1 MSKENK
7 NFYEFGPFR
16 IDLEERQLLRGQN
29 PIPLTPKAF
38 ETLLILIRSSER
50 IVLKDDLMKALWP
63 DSFVEESNLTQNIF
77 VLRKALG
84 ESAQGARYIATV
96 PGRGYRFTEK
106 VRDVT
111 DEPTGLVI
119 ESRSIQKVT
128 IEESKPQRNLLA
140 VSLTAIALAGLV
152 GLLLYHVVRNRQLRA
167 RRETASSAAV
177 QSTKSRRAI
186 AVLGFRNLS
195 GNPDKEWLSTAL
207 AEMVSTELAAGE
219 KLRLISGEDIAHTR
233 RDLALADTGTFS
245 KDTLASMRKH
255 MGSDLVVLGSYT
267 VLSGKS
273 KSNESIRLDLR
284 VQNASAGE
292 TVAEVAATGAEDD
305 LFDLVSQAGARLR
318 EKLGVEAV
326 SPPDAVSI
334 RASLPDNPE
343 AARLYAEGLAKFRVF
358 DFLAARDLLQQAVAA
373 DPKYPLSHEALASA
387 WTALGY
393 NAKAK
398 AEAAKAFQLSGKLR
412 YEERLV
418 VEGRYRSTTLDYAKA
433 IEVYRTLS
441 SLFPDKLD
449 YGLSLADTQDYAGKP
464 ADSISTLE
472 TLQKLPAPAGADPGI
487 DLRLASALSD
497 SDHAK
502 ALAADEQAIKKG
514 LASGAKLLVA
524 RANGNKCVN
533 LVAIGKINEGI
544 AACQEAQQ
552 LYAAAGD
559 RNGVGKILNDIG
571 YAHVQQG
578 NLAETEHLW
587 QEAAQTFREVGND
600 DNVATSLANFAA
612 VVYVEGNL
620 AKAKDLLREALPR
633 YHKVED
639 SEGEALTLINLGELQ
654 ADQADLSVAVATYRQ
669 ALELA
674 QRIDDKHA
682 VGYVLAGLGQPR
694 LQQGDL
700 AGARKAFEQSLAI
713 RNELGEKP
721 TAAESR
727 TYLAEESIEEGHAAA
742 AEKSAR
748 EAMMEFRS
756 EQQADD
762 ELTAAAVLIEA
773 LLAQGKAADA
783 KTAADAE
790 VEIAAKNQNRPV
802 SIKFANASARALAA
816 SGNLAEAKSNLEA
829 ILKGEIKQGFLADQ
843 FETRLALAEI
853 GMKSGHAAAAQAQLA
868 ALKRDAQARG
878 LGLIVRKAGEA
889 AKVCAGQDIRFQTGI
904 PGPLRTPAAT
914 PK

>member
-1 MSKENK
+1 MSKKNK
-7 NFYEFGPFR
+7 TLYEFGPFR
-16 IDLEERQLLRGQN
+16 IDPEERQLWRGQS

-38 ETLLILIRSSER
+38 ETLLILIRSGEQV
-50 IVLKDDLMKALWP
+50 VLKDDLMKALWP

-106 VRDVT
+106 VRNVS
-111 DEPTGLVI
+111 DEPAGLVI
-119 ESRSIQKVT
+119 ESQSIQTVT
-128 IEESKPQRNLLA
+128 FEESKPRRNLLA
-140 VSLTAIALAGLV
+140 LSLMAIGLAGLV
-152 GLLLYHVVRNRQLRA
+152 GLLLYYYGGRNLPLRA
-167 RRETASSAAV
+167 RREVVSFSAV
-177 QSTKSRRAI
+177 QSMKSRPSV

-195 GNPDKEWLSTAL
+195 GNPDNAWLSTAL

-233 RDLALADTGTFS
+233 ADLALADTGTFS
-245 KDTLASMRKH
+245 KATLASMRKH

-267 VLSGKS
+267 LLSGKS
-273 KSNESIRLDLR
+273 RPSIRLDLR

-292 TVAEVAATGAEDD
+292 TIAEVAATGTTDD
-305 LFDLVSQAGARLR
+305 LFDLVSQAGTRLR
-318 EKLGVEAV
+318 EKLGVEGV
-326 SPPDAVSI
+326 SPSDAVSV
-334 RASLPDNPE
+334 RASLPENPE
-343 AARLYAEGLAKFRVF
+343 AARLYAEGLGKFRAF
-358 DFLAARDLLQQAVAA
+358 DFLAACDLLQQAVDV
-373 DPKYPLSHEALASA
+373 DPKYPLSHAALASA

-441 SLFPDKLD
+441 SLFPDSLD
-449 YGLSLADTQDYAGKP
+449 YGLSLAEAQDQAGKP
-464 ADSISTLE
+464 ADSIRTLE
-472 TLQKLPAPAGADPGI
+472 SLQKLPAPIGADPGI

-502 ALAADEQAIKKG
+502 ALAADEQAINKG

-533 LVAIGKINEGI
+533 LVAIGRINEGI
-544 AACQEAQQ
+544 AACQEAQR

-559 RNGVGKILNDIG
+559 RNGEGKALNDIG
-571 YAHVQQG
+571 YAQVQQG
-578 NLAETEHLW
+578 NIAETEHLW

-600 DNVATSLANFAA
+600 ENVAASLANFAA
-612 VVYVEGNL
+612 VVYVQGNL
-620 AKAKDLLREALPR
+620 AKAKELFREALSR
-633 YHKVED
+633 YRQVED

-654 ADQADLSVAVATYRQ
+654 TDQADLRVAVASYRQ

-674 QRIDDKHA
+674 QRIDDRHA
-682 VGYVLAGLGQPR
+682 IAYALAGLGQPL

-713 RNELGEKP
+713 RNELGERQ

-727 TYLAEESIEEGHAAA
+727 TYLAEESIEEGHAAD

-748 EAMMEFRS
+748 EALLEFRG
-756 EQQADD
+756 QLQTDD

-790 VEIAAKNQNRPV
+790 AEIAAKSQNRPV
-802 SIKFANASARALAA
+802 SIKFNDDSALALAA
-816 SGNLAEAKSNLEA
+816 SGNLAEARSKLRD
-829 ILKGEIKQGFLADQ
+829 ILQDEIKQGFLADQ

-853 GMKSGHAAAAQAQLA
+853 EMKSGHTAAGRAQVT
-868 ALKRDAQARG
+868 ALKHDAEARG
-878 LGLIVRKAGEA
+878 LGLIVRKAGELPKAAA
-889 AKVCAGQDIRFQTGI
+889 AKT
-904 PGPLRTPAAT
+904 
-914 PK
+914 